1 MAVSKKV
8 EAMTEMLA
16 PAVSA
21 VVLSCG
27 VRVFPAGA
35 AFGAALCYIDGPEGV
50 YR

>member
-21 VVLSCG
+21 VGYELWGVEFFPQGRHSVL
-27 VRVFPAGA
+27 RLF
-35 AFGAALCYIDGPEGV
+35 IDGPEGCLG
-50 YR
+50 